1 LATPTTPDVVF
12 LAPFVAASRL
22 RSRSR
27 SMRPLIAVNICA
39 PRVPGRTMIVRTR
52 LSTASVVPNCV
63 PDLAHLQGTRADAV
77 WLTDRAQQTSGAQ
90 ALADSIS
97 VSTHG

>member
-1 LATPTTPDVVF
+1 
-12 LAPFVAASRL
+12 
-22 RSRSR
+22 
-27 SMRPLIAVNICA
+27 
-39 PRVPGRTMIVRTR
+39 MIVRDR
-52 LSTASVVPNCV
+52 LSTASVVPDCV

-77 WLTDRAQQTSGAQ
+77 WVTDRAQQTSGAQ